1 LKVVMALALREDL
14 LRAIEQLEREEQLNL
29 AQWILGMEEKDFDM
43 QETPEDLRTIR
54 RGLEQLD
61 RGETVSAEMVRERL
75 LARRQK

>member
-1 LKVVMALALREDL
+1 MALREDL